1 MKKTLFMIIISTF
14 ISASDQIPGPPQS
27 HPILLKNGVIHT
39 ISNGVIKGSILF
51 DNGKITHV
59 GEFIA
64 PQVGTEVIDLEG
76 KHVYPGFIA
85 AVSGIGLVEINA
97 VDVTNDHSER
107 GDFNPNVRAN
117 VAYNPDSE
125 IIPTTR
131 SNGVLI
137 ANVVPA
143 SGLVSGQS
151 SIMMMDGWTWEN
163 ATLSHPSGLHINW
176 PQMGTRTGG
185 RFGRSVPIKKQIER
199 RNKSLKALDDMMKE
213 SRAYARLRQTKSRSA
228 ENYHNE
234 DLRLE
239 SMIPYVQGKLPIYV
253 HANEVRQIEAAVH
266 WSKRQDVNIII
277 VGGKDAW
284 RTTNLLR
291 KNKVPVIYEGVTAL
305 PNRRFEDY
313 DQAYKGPALL
323 HEAGVQF
330 CIASSGSAG
339 GAYRVRN
346 LPNQAAMAAAYGLPK
361 DEALR
366 SITLSAAEILG
377 IDKQL
382 GSLESGKDAT
392 LFISNGDALE
402 IRTNVLQ
409 AYIQGRKIDM
419 NDRHKTL
426 YNKYQEKYRQLGILQ
441 R

>member
-39 ISNGVIKGSILF
+39 ISNGVIQGSILF

-176 PQMGTRTGG
+176 PQMGTRTLG

-392 LFISNGDALE
+392 LFISNGDPLE

-409 AYIQGRKIDM
+409 AYIQGRKVDM
-419 NDRHKTL
+419 GDRHKML
-426 YNKYQEKYRQLGILQ
+426 FHKYQEKYRQLDILK
-441 R
+441 

>member
-1 MKKTLFMIIISTF
+1 MKRTLILILFLTF
-14 ISASDQIPGPPQS
+14 IFANEQIPAAPQK
-27 HPILLKNGVIHT
+27 HPILLKNGFIHT
-39 ISNGVIKGSILF
+39 VSNGVVKGAILF
-51 DNGKITHV
+51 ENGKITRV
-59 GEFIA
+59 AEFISPPA
-64 PQVGTEVIDLEG
+64 GAEVIDLEG

-85 AVSGIGLVEINA
+85 AISGIGLVEINA
-97 VDVTNDHSER
+97 VAVTNDHSER

-137 ANVVPA
+137 ANVAPS

-176 PQMGTRTGG
+176 PQMGIRTGG
-185 RFGRSVPIKKQIER
+185 RFRTPPKKQAER
-199 RNKSLKALDDMMKE
+199 RQKALKALDDMIE
-213 SRAYARLRQTKSRSA
+213 QSRAYARLRQTKSRSA
-228 ENYHNE
+228 EDYHNE

-239 SMIPYVQGKLPIYV
+239 SMIAYVQGNLPIYI
-253 HANEVRQIEAAVH
+253 HANEVRQIEAAIH
-266 WSKRQDVNIII
+266 WAKRHDVKIII

-284 RTTNLLR
+284 RTTDLLTENR
-291 KNKVPVIYEGVTAL
+291 IPIIYEVVTAL
-305 PNRRFEDY
+305 PSRRFEDY
-313 DQAYKGPALL
+313 DQAYKGPTLL
-323 HEAGVQF
+323 NEAGVQF
-330 CIASSGSAG
+330 CIATAGSAG
-339 GAYRVRN
+339 AAYRLRN

-361 DEALR
+361 DAALR

-377 IDKQL
+377 IDNQV
-382 GSLESGKDAT
+382 GSLDAGKDAT
-392 LFISNGDALE
+392 LFIANGDPLE

-419 NDRHKTL
+419 GDRHKML
-426 YNKYQEKYRQLGILQ
+426 YEKYQKKYRQLGILTE
-441 R
+441 

>member
-1 MKKTLFMIIISTF
+1 MKKTLFIIIISTF

-39 ISNGVIKGSILF
+39 ISNGVIQGSILF

-117 VAYNPDSE
+117 VAYNTDSE

-176 PQMGTRTGG
+176 PQMGTRTRG

-199 RNKSLKALDDMMKE
+199 RNKSLKTLDDMMKE
-213 SRAYARLRQTKSRSA
+213 SRAYARLRQTKSRLA

-291 KNKVPVIYEGVTAL
+291 KNKVPVIYESVTAL
-305 PNRRFEDY
+305 PNRRYEDY

-377 IDKQL
+377 IDKQV

-392 LFISNGDALE
+392 LFISNGDPLE

-409 AYIQGRKIDM
+409 AYIQGRKVDM
-419 NDRHKTL
+419 GDRHKML
-426 YNKYQEKYRQLGILQ
+426 FHKYQEKYRQLDILK
-441 R
+441 

>member
-1 MKKTLFMIIISTF
+1 MKKTLFIIIISTF

-39 ISNGVIKGSILF
+39 ISNGVIQGSILF

-176 PQMGTRTGG
+176 PQMGTRTRG

-199 RNKSLKALDDMMKE
+199 RNKSLKTLDDMMKE
-213 SRAYARLRQTKSRSA
+213 SRAYARLRQTKSRLA

-291 KNKVPVIYEGVTAL
+291 ENKVPVIYEVVTAL
-305 PNRRFEDY
+305 PSRRFEDY
-313 DQAYKGPALL
+313 DQAYKGPSMLN
-323 HEAGVQF
+323 EAGVEF

-339 GAYRVRN
+339 GAYQLRN

-377 IDKQL
+377 IDKQV

-392 LFISNGDALE
+392 LFISNGDPLE
-402 IRTNVLQ
+402 IRTNILQ
-409 AYIQGRKIDM
+409 AYIQGRKVDM
-419 NDRHKTL
+419 GDRHKML
-426 YNKYQEKYRQLGILQ
+426 FHKYQEKYRQLDILK
-441 R
+441 

>member
-1 MKKTLFMIIISTF
+1 MKKTLFIIIISTF

-39 ISNGVIKGSILF
+39 ISNGVIQGSILF

-176 PQMGTRTGG
+176 PQMGTRTLG

-377 IDKQL
+377 IDKQV

-392 LFISNGDALE
+392 LFISNGDPLE
-402 IRTNVLQ
+402 IRTNILQ
-409 AYIQGRKIDM
+409 AYIQGRKVDM
-419 NDRHKTL
+419 GDRHKML
-426 YNKYQEKYRQLGILQ
+426 FHKYQEKYRQLDILK
-441 R
+441 